1 MTDADQAKQQLMTL
15 FETLPDEQ
23 LKKLGARIELDRN
36 ENQFGLPHQAVISL
50 MRPYLAA
57 ARAPRVYTPQR
68 ILCVPF
74 EDMFTNEDVGFKRTG
89 FIHRRNIFPFWRLIS
104 EELMADSFPPL
115 ANRFIA
121 AQKAGDDDAAAEAAS
136 AIWAQAATA
145 LGVVLD
151 PIEGD
156 ANAHEAF
163 AERMGGT
170 SVVEDITEM
179 RAILSIAD
187 HVEALKKKLPHK
199 PIAVLTSKNI
209 SSILQHY
216 TEIGSERPGMEI
228 YLLLIV
234 IGRLMQPFP
243 ILRVFRSLSRKGDDA
258 VIRQTDLSIAG
269 EIVIDALEKDAKA
282 AVQVA
287 RDFESSEEEIVRKAT
302 RFAAAFKG
310 ITTDIGI
317 RRDGEW
323 GQRMYAGR
331 NTVAETIQTRI
342 LAKTEKVILGALVK
356 KHAGKL
362 EKLAEWPDEEA
373 FEAAENRAAALSS
386 LYRISDQLGVR
397 AACQNELDS
406 IRKLLNDYSVS
417 LVEELSRL
425 EKSQHQPAFANLAV
439 VVRLLE
445 LVANSDE
452 ADLLRRRGRAALS
465 GTMLEY

>member
-1 MTDADQAKQQLMTL
+1 MTDPQQAKQQLMSL
-15 FETLPDEQ
+15 FENLPDEQ

-36 ENQFGLPHQAVISL
+36 ENRFGLPHQAVIAL

-57 ARAPRVYTPQR
+57 ARAPRVHTPQR

-89 FIHRRNIFPFWRLIS
+89 FIHRKSISPFWRWIS
-104 EELMADSFPPL
+104 EDLMPETFPLL
-115 ANRFIA
+115 ASRFIA
-121 AQKAGDDDAAAEAAS
+121 AQKAGEDKAAAEAAS
-136 AIWAQAATA
+136 AIWSQSAGA
-145 LGVVLD
+145 LGEALD
-151 PIEGD
+151 AVEGD
-156 ANAHEAF
+156 IGAYETL
-163 AERMGGT
+163 AEQLGGNT
-170 SVVEDITEM
+170 IVEDIKEM
-179 RAILSIAD
+179 QAILSIAD
-187 HVEALKKKLPHK
+187 HVEALKRNLPHK
-199 PIAVLTSKNI
+199 PIAVLTSK
-209 SSILQHY
+209 SVSTILDHY
-216 TEIGSERPGMEI
+216 KIVGSERPGMEM

-258 VIRQTDLSIAG
+258 MIRKTDLSIAG
-269 EIVIDALEKDAKA
+269 EIVIAALEKDARD

-287 RDFESSEEEIVRKAT
+287 RAFDSGEEEIVRKAS

-323 GQRMYAGR
+323 GQRMYASR
-331 NTVAETIQTRI
+331 NAVAETLETRI
-342 LAKTEKVILGALVK
+342 LKRADKVVVSALVK
-356 KHAGKL
+356 KRGGKL
-362 EKLAEWPDEEA
+362 EGLTAWPDDET
-373 FEAAENRAAALSS
+373 FEAAENRASALSA
-386 LYRISDQLGVR
+386 LYRISDQLGIR
-397 AACQNELDS
+397 AGCQSELDD

-417 LVEELSRL
+417 LVEELSRIP
-425 EKSQHQPAFANLAV
+425 KHDHQPAFANLAV

-465 GTMLEY
+465 GTMLDY